1 MKRSAILRE
10 VGLNLTTG
18 TSRAATFALL
28 LALIIGSV
36 STLDIATTRA
46 IISDAQQ
53 YREAGG
59 SVLVLS
65 APDRI
70 DGATCDALGRI
81 DGVGAAGALQ
91 ESEERIVASALP
103 STSIPTFT
111 ATVGLIRI
119 LGAESPIR
127 DRRAGVIV
135 SEEVATSLG
144 LSPGDEWSTSAG
156 AVPVAEVYPY
166 PDDGRRPGL
175 GYAALIPVPTNGE
188 RFDECWLEAWPPL
201 ADAPALLQMSVLPAA
216 GDQLQPQLSQLNT
229 TLGTSFDGTGKF
241 ESRITRWGYL
251 MSGVLAFGTGWFA
264 VRMRRLELASALHAG
279 VPRRSLSTVI
289 GLEAFAWV
297 LAASALW
304 LGVTLFAA
312 SGAPPGDRFA
322 LIALGARVWFAGVV
336 GVTFGLGTGIIR
348 TRERDLF
355 RAFKER

>member
-1 MKRSAILRE
+1 M
-10 VGLNLTTG
+10 TG
-18 TSRAATFALL
+18 TSRAVALALL
-28 LALIIGSV
+28 LALIVGSI
-36 STLDIATTRA
+36 STLDIATTRT
-46 IISDAQQ
+46 IISDAQHF
-53 YREAGG
+53 RDAGG

-81 DGVGAAGALQ
+81 DGVRAAGALR

-111 ATVGLIRI
+111 ATGGLTRI
-119 LGAESPIR
+119 LGAESPVR
-127 DRRAGVIV
+127 DRRSGVIV

-144 LSPGDEWSTSAG
+144 LSLGDEWSTSAG

-175 GYAALIPVPTNGE
+175 GYAALMPVPTNGE
-188 RFDECWLEAWPPL
+188 RFDECWLDAWPPL
-201 ADAPALLQMSVLPAA
+201 AEAPALLQMSVLPATV
-216 GDQLQPQLSQLNT
+216 DQDQPQLSQLNT
-229 TLGTSFDGTGKF
+229 TLGTSFDGSGKF
-241 ESRITRWGYL
+241 GSRITRWGHL
-251 MSGVLAFGTGWFA
+251 MSGALALGTGWFA
-264 VRMRRLELASALHAG
+264 VRIRRLELASALHSG
-279 VPRRSLSTVI
+279 VSRRSLSAAI

-304 LGVTLFAA
+304 LGMTLFAA

-336 GVTFGLGTGIIR
+336 GVTLGIGTGIIR